1 MQLHV
6 LRNSG
11 LPPFCLILLQTW
23 ALMEVAVQLLLVFKY
38 QPSPL
43 HPLSTVDTGSID
55 VATPTWSRDKTR
67 TIAPLLPTFLIAA
80 TLIEAQDATV
90 FLAR

>member
-1 MQLHV
+1 MQLHD

-11 LPPFCLILLQTW
+11 LPPFCLILLQPW
-23 ALMEVAVQLLLVFKY
+23 ALMQVAVQLLLAFKF

-43 HPLSTVDTGSID
+43 HPLYTVDTVGVD

-67 TIAPLLPTFLIAA
+67 TIAPLLPALLIAT
-80 TLIEAQDATV
+80 TLIETQDATV